1 MIVGYARTSTI
12 EQEAGFEAQLKQLKA
27 AGCEKVFSEQISAVA
42 ATREQLEAALDFVRE
57 GDSFIVTKLDRLARS
72 VPHLCEIGAKLE
84 AKGVALKV
92 LDQAIDTST
101 PTGRL
106 MFNLLGAIAQ
116 FERELTRERMLV
128 GIAKARAEGKY
139 KGRAPTARAKADKVR
154 ELRNAGVRPAEIARQ
169 VGISSDFGLS
179 GSRLTRFQ
187 CESCGLT
194 QPTRRRTSG
203 RAWLCPGR

>member
-27 AGCEKVFSEQISAVA
+27 AGCEKVFSEQVSAVA

-57 GDSFIVTKLDRLARS
+57 GDVFVCCKLDRLARS
-72 VPHLCEIGAKLE
+72 VPHLCEIGARLE
-84 AKGVALKV
+84 AKVVSLKV

-101 PTGRL
+101 L

-128 GIAKARAEGKY
+128 GLAKARAEGKY
-139 KGRAPTARAKADKVR
+139 KGRSPSARAKADKVR
-154 ELRNAGVRPAEIARQ
+154 ELRNAGVRPAEIARKLVS
-169 VGISSDFGLS
+169 VGLRSIGF
-179 GSRLTRFQ
+179 
-187 CESCGLT
+187 
-194 QPTRRRTSG
+194 
-203 RAWLCPGR
+203 

>member
-1 MIVGYARTSTI
+1 LSFGIAQSHDCLGFNETEGQMIVGYARTSTV

-27 AGCEKVFSEQISAVA
+27 VGCEKVFSEKVSAVA

-84 AKGVALKV
+84 AKGVSLKA

-106 MFNLLGAIAQ
+106 MFNLLGSIAQ

-128 GIAKARAEGKY
+128 GIAKAKADGKY
-139 KGRAPTARAKADKVR
+139 RGGAPTARAQADKVR
-154 ELRNAGVRPAEIARQ
+154 ALRDAGVRPAEIARQ
-169 VGISSDFGLS
+169 AGIS
-179 GSRLTRFQ
+179 
-187 CESCGLT
+187 
-194 QPTRRRTSG
+194 RTSVYRVLG
-203 RAWLCPGR
+203 DDRPAADR

>member
-27 AGCEKVFSEQISAVA
+27 GGCEKVFSEQISAVA
-42 ATREQLEAALDFVRE
+42 ATREQLEALDFVRE

-72 VPHLCEIGAKLE
+72 VPHLCEIGARLE

-106 MFNLLGAIAQ
+106 MFNLLGSIAQ

-169 VGISSDFGLS
+169 VGIS
-179 GSRLTRFQ
+179 
-187 CESCGLT
+187 
-194 QPTRRRTSG
+194 RTSVYRVLG
-203 RAWLCPGR
+203 

>member
-27 AGCEKVFSEQISAVA
+27 AGCEKVFSEQVSAVA

-57 GDSFIVTKLDRLARS
+57 GDSFIVCCKLDRLARS
-72 VPHLCEIGAKLE
+72 VPHLCEIGARLE

-106 MFNLLGAIAQ
+106 MFNLLGAS
-116 FERELTRERMLV
+116 LN
-128 GIAKARAEGKY
+128 
-139 KGRAPTARAKADKVR
+139 
-154 ELRNAGVRPAEIARQ
+154 LR
-169 VGISSDFGLS
+169 
-179 GSRLTRFQ
+179 GS
-187 CESCGLT
+187 
-194 QPTRRRTSG
+194 
-203 RAWLCPGR
+203 

>member
-42 ATREQLEAALDFVRE
+42 VTREQLEAALDFVRE
-57 GDSFIVTKLDRLARS
+57 GDVFVCCKLDRLARS
-72 VPHLCEIGAKLE
+72 VPHLCEIGANLE

-116 FERELTRERMLV
+116 FERALRPPAAVAMVWRPSQAGSGNATTAPGVTVMV
-128 GIAKARAEGKY
+128 VVSQ
-139 KGRAPTARAKADKVR
+139 GRRD
-154 ELRNAGVRPAEIARQ
+154 
-169 VGISSDFGLS
+169 
-179 GSRLTRFQ
+179 
-187 CESCGLT
+187 CGCGN
-194 QPTRRRTSG
+194 QQG
-203 RAWLCPGR
+203 Q

>member
-27 AGCEKVFSEQISAVA
+27 AGCEKVFSEQVSAVA

-57 GDSFIVTKLDRLARS
+57 GDCFIVTKLDRLARS
-72 VPHLCEIGAKLE
+72 VPHLCEIGARLE
-84 AKGVALKV
+84 AKGVSLKV

-128 GIAKARAEGKY
+128 GIAKARADGKY
-139 KGRAPTARAKADKVR
+139 KGRAPTARAKAEKVR

-169 VGISSDFGLS
+169 VGIS
-179 GSRLTRFQ
+179 
-187 CESCGLT
+187 
-194 QPTRRRTSG
+194 RTSVY
-203 RAWLCPGR
+203 RALG